1 MSTAIK
7 VYDHT
12 MPGVPQLTNS
22 WGCMTTLL
30 DALLVTGFSL
40 RTVNSITS
48 ADGVATATVSSGHPY
63 RAGQWLSVAGADQAA
78 YNGEVKVIGA
88 TSNTF
93 TYAVAGTPVS
103 PATGTISAKV
113 APLGWEIAFTGT
125 NKRAYRS
132 TNVLS
137 NRPYLRVDDGL
148 DPAWTTT
155 YAKKAKITMAQG
167 MSDIDTFVGARA
179 PYDPANPTKNEVGT
193 GSGTTAYD
201 GWYKWY
207 YASIG
212 TGNGNNTQTPATK
225 NREWCLVG
233 DDRGFY
239 LFVESSDDG
248 GLGGRCF
255 TDFAS
260 FRQNDQ
266 FNTILC
272 AQDAYVK
279 ANDNQLVID
288 GATYSTS
295 DVGSRFLRSQDTMG
309 KVLMRSF
316 LQVGANVNVGF
327 TSLNTNNGQTVSGNS
342 TGISWPNGPDYGLI
356 LSPVLIKE
364 GSHLRGQMP
373 GMFWIHNDSPG
384 LGHLETVTGVAGYPG
399 RTFVIVK
406 AAHGQAN
413 VWVPGYLAFDVTG
426 PWW

>member
-1 MSTAIK
+1 MTAPIK

-12 MPGVPQLTNS
+12 MPGAPQLTNA
-22 WGCMTTLL
+22 WGAMTALL
-30 DALLVTGFSL
+30 DACLVDGFHL
-40 RTVNSITS
+40 KTITS
-48 ADGVATATVSSGHPY
+48 LTSSVGIATATISGGHQY
-63 RAGQWLSVAGADQAA
+63 RAGQVVSVAGAAQSA
-78 YNGEVKVIGA
+78 YNGEFTVIDVTG
-88 TSNTF
+88 TTF
-93 TYAVAGTPVS
+93 TYAVSGNPAS
-103 PATGTISAKV
+103 PATGTLSSKT

-132 TNVLS
+132 ANILS
-137 NRPYLRVDDGL
+137 NRPYLRVDDAL

-155 YAKKAKITMAQG
+155 YAKKAKVTMAQG

-179 PYDPANPTKNEVGT
+179 PYDPASPTKNEVGT
-193 GSGTTAYD
+193 GSGETAYN

-207 YASIG
+207 YAKAA
-212 TGNGNNTQTPATK
+212 GNIPDTSAPATA
-225 NREWCLVG
+225 NRSWCLVG

-239 LFVESSDDG
+239 LFVESIDAG
-248 GLGGRCF
+248 GLGGKCF

-272 AQDAYVK
+272 ACNAYVT
-279 ANDNQLVID
+279 ANEYPSNVD

-295 DVGSRFLRSQDTMG
+295 DVGSRFIRSGDTMG
-309 KVLMRSF
+309 KVLMRSY
-316 LQVGANVNVGF
+316 LQVGANVNVSF
-327 TSLNTNNGQTVSGNS
+327 TSLNTNNTQTVSGYS

-364 GSHLRGQMP
+364 GTHLRGQMP
-373 GMFWIHNDSPG
+373 GMFWIHNDSPS

-406 AAHGQAN
+406 ACHGQAN
-413 VWVPGYLAFDVTG
+413 AWVPGYLAFDVTG

>member
-1 MSTAIK
+1 MTAPIK
-7 VYDHT
+7 LLSHD
-12 MPGVPQLTNS
+12 MPGAPQLTNA
-22 WGCMTTLL
+22 WGAMTALL
-30 DALLVTGFSL
+30 DACLVDGFHL
-40 RTVNSITS
+40 KTVNSITS
-48 ADGVATATVSSGHPY
+48 TGGIATATISGGHLY
-63 RAGQWLSVAGADQAA
+63 RAGQAVKVSGATQTE
-78 YNGEVKVIGA
+78 YNGDVNVLEVTG
-88 TSNTF
+88 TTF
-93 TYAVAGTPVS
+93 TYAVSGSPAS
-103 PATGTISAKV
+103 PATGTISAKT

-132 TNVLS
+132 LNASS
-137 NRPYLRVDDGL
+137 NKPYLRVDDGL
-148 DPAWTTT
+148 DPAWTTN
-155 YAKKAKITMAQG
+155 YAKFAKVTMAEG

-179 PYDPANPTKNEVGT
+179 PYDPLDPTKNEVGT
-193 GSGTTAYD
+193 GSGATAYN

-207 YASIG
+207 YAKAA
-212 TGNGNNTQTPATK
+212 GNSPDTSAPATA
-225 NREWCLVG
+225 NRSWCLVG

-239 LFVESSDDG
+239 IFVESIDAG
-248 GLGGRCF
+248 GLGGKCF

-272 AQDAYVK
+272 AQNAYRT
-279 ANDNQLVID
+279 AGDNQAVSDTI
-288 GATYSTS
+288 AYSNS
-295 DVGSRFLRSQDTMG
+295 DNASRFLRSQDTTG

-373 GMFWIHNDSPG
+373 GMFWIHNDNPT

-399 RTFVIVK
+399 RTFVIVT
-406 AAHGQAN
+406 ACHGQQNA
-413 VWVPGYLAFDVTG
+413 WVPGYLAFDITG